1 MSNHAVRVRAGQSRA
16 SLYDEITDKIIVE
29 LEAGRIP
36 WVQPWGTAAAKA
48 PLALPKNASTARQY
62 SGVNILILWGAVIE
76 HGFTGQI
83 WLTFR
88 QALSL
93 GGHVRK
99 GERGTVLSFAV
110 IADYFPREFAARANG
125 ALNLLHF
132 GFAFVTQ
139 YGIGFVVGQWPSQ
152 DGHYPVAA
160 FKPHSVS
167 VLRFKRLHWCGLQC
181 RGSKRSQKTSAAHS
195 LKLPRSA
202 IARPVSATC
211 RSTGLSSRG
220 VKVSSGKQTR
230 PRPAGALPRRSESFV
245 SSIR

>member
-160 FKPHSVS
+160 YQTAFGLSLALQTAALVWFAMPRIQTLAKN
-167 VLRFKRLHWCGLQC
+167 LRGPFAEAPTVRN
-181 RGSKRSQKTSAAHS
+181 SAACFGD
-195 LKLPRSA
+195 LP
-202 IARPVSATC
+202 IDGPILEGC
-211 RSTGLSSRG
+211 EG
-220 VKVSSGKQTR
+220 V
-230 PRPAGALPRRSESFV
+230 EW
-245 SSIR
+245 